1 MTQETE
7 NTTPQSQKLEK
18 DTYAIL
24 KNRLGKQADILQ
36 QRLNRLNQQ
45 RKDTFG
51 SVETKLL
58 ANERITTEHN
68 CMARDMIP
76 IGKRF
81 IFGYNVHMGLKAET
95 SVGDVLSVY
104 RFQDGSFHPEQP
116 KFLTEERFTED
127 FQNLYKYYK
136 NTQFAK
142 FAILGPYLYMV
153 FRVGK
158 SMSDVKVFKWQIN
171 GDEIKYVD
179 NRSEHEFQYP
189 DQHQFHWTRVTR
201 DMQRNGQHPHI
212 SIEDRVFVE
221 TIGGDL
227 TIKIEDNTDSGEG
240 IYSEPV
246 DFPDQTLDDAEIHYA
261 LLNNIIVLRIRPYQ
275 EEKHRFIVYNEK
287 IHEAVRIDA
296 LEDACVLLPDD
307 HGIIFPKGY
316 YLQTGVSKLF
326 EYSQKDMH
334 FEKRIPSPN
343 GEDYLYIFYNKIE
356 GLYVL
361 LSYNLIAQ
369 EVSTPI
375 FCNGFSL
382 FHDGELIYFKADE
395 EQKKHHAV
403 QIWQT
408 PFYHPDFE
416 PPTSKSDSIISK
428 IGNKEIVRGMAE
440 CHEILSLLNKEDSY
454 NDLYVDL
461 VKKCTEITD
470 TYYWLGDEETEN
482 LAEPVLEIKRTA
494 TSALDEFE
502 KVLRIRENTRSRVK
516 ATAKKLETLKSEIRK
531 SQSDSVDHY
540 VKFLASYRSLRGEVI
555 ELKELRYVDTK
566 QVETYEVYVE
576 EQTNELSQKCI
587 EFMLQ
592 ENALAPYEEKIKTL
606 DKRIEDIKKVV
617 EASQLEEEI
626 DQVSKE
632 LEMLIEIVSNLK
644 IDDATQTTKI
654 IDNISELYT
663 RFNRSKTQLRK
674 RRKELLSVEGKA
686 EFHAQINLL
695 EQGLINYLDISETP
709 ERCDE
714 YLTKMMVQLEELES
728 RFSEFNEFI
737 AVLGEKREEI
747 YAAFESKKVGLIEK
761 RNQRAN
767 TLSESA
773 DRILKGIASRL
784 SKFNNSVE
792 INGYMAGDLM
802 VDKVRNIVEELQS
815 INDSVKADDIQSRL
829 KSVKEDALR
838 QLKDKTELFSG
849 DGDTITF
856 GKHQFS
862 VNNQTLDL
870 TTVIRKDGIFYH
882 LTGTNFFEKATHPEL
897 EALKPYWQQHYISE
911 NDKVYRGEY
920 LAFLLFTQALSE
932 GTDALSHLLQMKNE
946 ELRAYVQAFMNP
958 RFSEGYV
965 KGVHDVDAQ
974 KILEALIGLH
984 QNSGFLKYTSPS
996 RACAALFWNAFL
1008 DEPRKEIWHK
1018 RLKGAGVILQ
1028 VFPKTREFTGLQ
1040 KELEQELSRFVE
1052 LTGLFEMGLVH
1063 EAAEYLFYEQAL
1075 DDHFVIESDAAHLHN
1090 NFIQYLKKSKH
1101 KLAFEQS
1108 IKTLADDPI
1117 AHFRLVKQWLWAFA
1131 ETHEQEHLLDVVDET
1146 AHLIFS
1152 DSFAANRVINTPM
1165 HLDIEGMQGEHV
1177 VITEGQ
1183 YHLHYNEFMA
1193 RLRQFHRDDVTAFAK
1208 FQNLKKQLVHDFR
1221 SEIRLEEFKPRVMS
1235 SFVRNKLIDEVYLP
1249 LIGDNLAKQIGASGE
1264 GKRTDRMGML
1274 LLLSPP
1280 GYGKTTLMEYIANR
1294 LGIIFMKINGPA
1306 IGHSVTSIDPGEA
1319 KNAAAKQE
1327 LERLNLAFE
1336 MGDNVMIYL
1345 DDIQHCDPEFLQ
1357 KFISLCDATRKIEGV
1372 YKGKT
1377 RTYDLRGKKVCVVM
1391 AGNPFT
1397 ESGDKFQIPDML
1409 ANRADIYNLGD
1420 IIGDTDAAFKLSY
1433 IENSLTSNAILSRL
1447 ASKSLKDVYAMVKI
1461 AQTGEQEG
1469 ITFEANHSGEE
1480 INEYSNILAKL
1491 LKVREVIFKVNQQYI
1506 ESAAQSD
1513 DYRTEPPFKLQG
1525 SYRNMNKLSEKLA
1538 TIMNEQELKTLILS
1552 HYENESQTL
1561 TQHAEA
1567 NLLKF
1572 KEIVGWL
1579 NDDETQRW
1587 ESIKA
1592 TFQKN
1597 NKMKGFGKN
1606 NQLAQ
1611 LLGQMSHIIE
1621 GLGGIENALN
1631 QDKYFLKVKNI
1642 NQLKDKQEDDE

>member
-7 NTTPQSQKLEK
+7 NTSPENQKLEK
-18 DTYAIL
+18 DTYDIL
-24 KNRLGKQADILQ
+24 KNRLGKQAEILT
-36 QRLNRLNQQ
+36 QRLTQLNAL
-45 RKDTFG
+45 RKETFG

-76 IGKRF
+76 IGKQF
-81 IFGYNVHMGLKAET
+81 IFGYNVHMGLKSET
-95 SVGDVLSVY
+95 SVADVLSVY
-104 RFQDGSFHPEQP
+104 SFKDNTFHPESP
-116 KFLTEERFTED
+116 KFLSAERFVED
-127 FQNLYKYYK
+127 FHNLYKYYK

-142 FAILGPYLYMV
+142 FALLGPHLYMV
-153 FRVGK
+153 FQVGK
-158 SMSDVKVFKWQIN
+158 SASDIKTFKWRIQ
-171 GDEIKYVD
+171 GDEITYVD

-201 DMQRNGQHPHI
+201 EMQRTGKHPHT

-227 TIKIEDNTDSGEG
+227 TIKIEDNTESGEG

-287 IHEAVRIDA
+287 VHEAVRIDA

-326 EYSQKDMH
+326 EYTQKDMH

-361 LSYNLIAQ
+361 LLYNLIAQ
-369 EVSTPI
+369 EVATPI

-382 FHDGELIYFKADE
+382 FHDGELIYFKSDE

-403 QIWQT
+403 QVWQT

-416 PPTSKSDSIISK
+416 PPTSSSDSIISK

-461 VKKCTEITD
+461 VKKCTEISD
-470 TYYWLGDEETEN
+470 TYYWLDDAETEN
-482 LAEPVLEIKRTA
+482 LAEPIHEIKRTA

-502 KVLRIRENTRSRVK
+502 KVVRIRENTKKRVQ
-516 ATAKKLETLKSEIRK
+516 ETEQKIEKLKSDIRK
-531 SQSDSVDHY
+531 SKNDTVDHY
-540 VKFLASYRSLRGEVI
+540 VRFLAEYRTLRGEVI
-555 ELKELRYVDTK
+555 GLKELRYVDPQQIEKFEGYVQK
-566 QVETYEVYVE
+566 QTEG
-576 EQTNELSQKCI
+576 LSQKCI
-587 EFMLQ
+587 EFMLGD
-592 ENALAPYEEKIKTL
+592 NALAPYEEKIKVL
-606 DKRIEDIKKVV
+606 DQSIEAVSKVV
-617 EASQLEEEI
+617 EATELEKEI
-626 DQVSKE
+626 GQVAKE

-644 IDDATQTTKI
+644 IDDATQTTRI
-654 IDNISELYT
+654 IDNISELYS
-663 RFNRSKTQLRK
+663 RFNRSKTQLKKKRK
-674 RRKELLSVEGKA
+674 DLLSVEGKA
-686 EFHAQINLL
+686 EFHAQTSLV

-709 ERCDE
+709 EKCEE
-714 YLTKMMVQLEELES
+714 YLTKMMVQIEELES
-728 RFSEFNEFI
+728 KFSEFNEFVAI
-737 AVLGEKREEI
+737 LGEKREEV

-767 TLSESA
+767 TLYESA
-773 DRILKGIASRL
+773 DRILKGIANRL
-784 SKFNNSVE
+784 SNFKSSVE

-802 VDKVRNIVEELQS
+802 VDKVRNIVEELQN

-829 KSVKEDALR
+829 KSVKEDAQR

-862 VNNQTLDL
+862 VNNQNLDL
-870 TTVIRKDGIFYH
+870 TTVIRKDGIYYH
-882 LTGTNFFEKATHPEL
+882 LTGTNFFERIQNKEL
-897 EALKPYWQQHYISE
+897 DQLKPLWHQSYISE
-911 NDKVYRGEY
+911 NQEVYRGEF
-920 LAFLLFTQALSE
+920 LAFQLFQEAASA
-932 GTDALSHLLQMKNE
+932 DALDDLAKLTSD
-946 ELRAYVQAFMNP
+946 ELRERVQAFMNP
-958 RFSEGYV
+958 KFNEGYV
-965 KGVHDVDAQ
+965 KSIHDVDGE
-974 KILEALIGLH
+974 KILSALIHLH
-984 QNSGFLKYTSPS
+984 QSSDFLKYTSTA
-996 RACAALFWNAFL
+996 RACAALFWNGFL
-1008 DEPRKEIWHK
+1008 DETKKNMWQK

-1040 KELEQELSRFVE
+1040 LELEKEMSAFIKE
-1052 LTGLFEMGLVH
+1052 TELFEPILAK
-1063 EAAEYLFYEQAL
+1063 EAGEYLFYEQAR
-1075 DDHFVIESDAAHLHN
+1075 DDDFVIEADAAKLHN
-1090 NFIQYLKKSKH
+1090 NFLQYLKKSKH
-1101 KLAFEQS
+1101 KSIFDQS
-1108 IKTLADDPI
+1108 IKTLTDDPI
-1117 AHFRLVKQWLWAFA
+1117 AHFRLVKQWLWAYA
-1131 ETHEQEHLLDVVDET
+1131 ETSDQEQLLNVIDEAT
-1146 AHLIFS
+1146 HLIFS
-1152 DSFAANRVINTPM
+1152 GSYAANRVINTPM
-1165 HLDIEGMQGEHV
+1165 HIDIEGMQGEHKR
-1177 VITEGQ
+1177 IDEGT
-1183 YHLHYNEFMA
+1183 YHLHYNEFMG
-1193 RLRQFHRDDVTAFAK
+1193 RLRKFHTKSVPAFAK
-1208 FQNLKKQLVHDFR
+1208 YQNLKKQLVKDFK
-1221 SEIRLEEFKPRVMS
+1221 SEIRLDEFKPRVMS
-1235 SFVRNKLIDEVYLP
+1235 SFVRNRLIDEVYLP
-1249 LIGDNLAKQIGASGE
+1249 IIGNNLAKQIGASGE

-1306 IGHSVTSIDPGEA
+1306 IGHAVTSIDPSEA

-1345 DDIQHCDPEFLQ
+1345 DDIQHCNPEFLQ

-1372 YKGKT
+1372 YKGKS

-1420 IIGDTDAAFKLSY
+1420 IIGDTDVAFKLSY

-1447 ASKSLKDVYAMVKI
+1447 AAKGLKDVYSMVKI
-1461 AQTGEQEG
+1461 AQSGEQEG
-1469 ITFEANHSGEE
+1469 VTFEANHSSEE
-1480 INEYSNILAKL
+1480 VNEYSNILGKL
-1491 LKVREVIFKVNQQYI
+1491 LKVRDVIFKVNQQYI
-1506 ESAAQSD
+1506 ESAAQSEE
-1513 DYRTEPPFKLQG
+1513 YRTEPPFKLQG

-1538 TIMNEQELKTLILS
+1538 TIMNEKELDTLILS

-1561 TQHAEA
+1561 THHAEA

-1572 KEIVGWL
+1572 KDLVGWL
-1579 NDDETQRW
+1579 NEEETERW

-1592 TFQKN
+1592 TFQQN

-1611 LLGQMSHIIE
+1611 LLGQMGNIIQ
-1621 GLGGIENALN
+1621 GLGGIEEALN

-1642 NQLKDKQEDDE
+1642 NELKDKKED